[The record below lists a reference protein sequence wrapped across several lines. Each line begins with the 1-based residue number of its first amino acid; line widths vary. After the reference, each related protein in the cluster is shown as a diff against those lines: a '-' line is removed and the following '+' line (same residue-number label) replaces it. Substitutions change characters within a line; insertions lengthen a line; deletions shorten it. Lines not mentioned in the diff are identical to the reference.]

1 LADKDIQAATVTAGS
16 PVQVT
21 FRLQSDGA
29 PDIGFR
35 TYTSLQDAANEA
47 ANSRLFAGLHFP
59 SANWDGQLLGKRV
72 GEYVFD
78 NFLDSP
84 AAKAVTSPAPK
95 LQGQA
100 PASVGVRQ
108 AAGVKPAV
116 VTEAGGGQPKAPA
129 VAGRRLLAATLNK
142 VSWLL

>member
-1 LADKDIQAATVTAGS
+1 VTAAS
-16 PVQVT
+16 PLQVN

-35 TYTSLQDAANEA
+35 TYASLQDAANEA

-84 AAKAVTSPAPK
+84 AARPVTSPALN

-100 PASVGVRQ
+100 SAAAGVQQ
-108 AAGVKPAV
+108 AAGAKPAV

-129 VAGRRLLAATLNK
+129 VAGRRLLAATLDK
-142 VSWLL
+142 LSWLL